1 MSHTNIKGV
10 QLMKSFF
17 ASMAIV
23 LTGAMTTIPNMASAQ
38 NRIFVGTVAGS
49 DLDGLARRVA
59 EVLAAS
65 DGSRWIV
72 ENRPGSGGALG
83 FEALKSAPA
92 DGTTLLM
99 APSGAMTLTP
109 HTRGNLKYSLADVAP
124 VSRVAGFDVAYIVS
138 AKVPATTLKA
148 YIDWVKQDN
157 TRAVFAT
164 PQFGGIPHMFGI
176 KLGRAAGVPLDN
188 VAYRGGGSQLITD
201 VVGGHLLAAS
211 SGVAEWLRE
220 HQAGTVRILA
230 TSGTKRA
237 PQLPNV
243 PTFQELGYKDLVAS
257 ISYILMAPAQTPKAT
272 IDGIA
277 ARVNKGLAEAK
288 LRDALTA
295 QGFVVDGT
303 AAPATVAA
311 ELRAEHKYWGDLV
324 KDTGFKMPN

>member
-1 MSHTNIKGV
+1 
-10 QLMKSFF
+10 
-17 ASMAIV
+17 
-23 LTGAMTTIPNMASAQ
+23 
-38 NRIFVGTVAGS
+38 
-49 DLDGLARRVA
+49 
-59 EVLAAS
+59 
-65 DGSRWIV
+65 
-72 ENRPGSGGALG
+72 
-83 FEALKSAPA
+83 
-92 DGTTLLM
+92 
-99 APSGAMTLTP
+99 
-109 HTRGNLKYSLADVAP
+109 LADVAP

-277 ARVNKGLAEAK
+277 ARVNKGLTDAK

-324 KDTGFKMPN
+324 KETGFKMPN

>member
-1 MSHTNIKGV
+1 
-10 QLMKSFF
+10 MKSFF
-17 ASMAIV
+17 ASIAIV

-72 ENRPGSGGALG
+72 ENRPGAGGALG
-83 FEALKSAPA
+83 FDALKSAPA

-257 ISYILMAPAQTPKAT
+257 ISYILMAPAQTPKTT

-277 ARVNKGLAEAK
+277 ARVNKGLTDAK
-288 LRDALTA
+288 LREALTA
-295 QGFVVDGT
+295 QGFVVDG
-303 AAPATVAA
+303 AANPATVAA
-311 ELRAEHKYWGDLV
+311 DLRAEHKYWGDLV

>member
-1 MSHTNIKGV
+1 
-10 QLMKSFF
+10 MKSFF

-83 FEALKSAPA
+83 FDAIKSAPA

-176 KLGRAAGVPLDN
+176 KLGRAAGVPLDY

-277 ARVNKGLAEAK
+277 ARVNKGLTDAK

-324 KDTGFKMPN
+324 KETGFKMPN

>member
-1 MSHTNIKGV
+1 
-10 QLMKSFF
+10 MKSFF

-83 FEALKSAPA
+83 FDAIKSAPA

-277 ARVNKGLAEAK
+277 ARVNKGLTDAK
-288 LRDALTA
+288 LREALTA

-303 AAPATVAA
+303 ANPATVASD
-311 ELRAEHKYWGDLV
+311 LRAEHKYWGDLV